1 MKLYDY
7 PGVPNPR
14 RLSIFLAEKGL
25 GFPRINVDLL
35 KGEQLNEEFRAKS
48 PNCDVPVLELE
59 DGTHISQLNAVCRYL
74 EACYPEPPLYG
85 RNPKEIGLVEMWNNI
100 CFTNGFQAVADLF
113 RNGPDWFEGRGLVG
127 PHNYNKIP
135 ELVERGRLRINNFHE
150 DINQHLRNRNYFV
163 DDYFSVADITALVT
177 VDFASWAGVDMPAT
191 CEHLLAWH
199 QRVSSRP
206 SVIDNS

>member
-7 PGVPNPR
+7 SGVPNSR
-14 RLSIFLAEKGL
+14 RLNIFLAEKSL
-25 GFPRINVDLL
+25 DFPRTIIDLM
-35 KGEQLNEEFRAKS
+35 KGEQLSEEFHAKS
-48 PNCDVPVLELE
+48 PNCDVPVLEMD
-59 DGTHISQLNAVCRYL
+59 DGTCISQLNAVCRYL

-85 RNPKEIGLVEMWNNI
+85 RDPREIGLVEMWNNI

-113 RNGPDWFEGRGLVG
+113 RNGPDWFEGRALIG
-127 PHNYNKIP
+127 PHNYDKIP
-135 ELVERGRLRINNFHE
+135 ALVERGRLRINNFYK

-177 VDFASWAGVDMPAT
+177 VDFSSWAGVNVPTT
-191 CEHLLAWH
+191 CEYLLAWH